1 MRFLIIL
8 LLLISSSFA
17 DNYDYHDEKHINKEL
32 SHLELSKKQ
41 NIEVKHVL
49 REFRDL
55 LEEFEEFKVSVEKMR
70 QELFLQEHFDT
81 EKLDRLDSQIDEKAH
96 SIEKFFLKQ
105 IHAILTVKQREKFI
119 YYFDD
124 WEVE

>member
-1 MRFLIIL
+1 MRFLII

-32 SHLELSKKQ
+32 SHLVLSKRQ
-41 NIEVKHVL
+41 NIEVKHIL

-55 LEEFEEFKVSVEKMR
+55 LEEFEEFKESIEKR
-70 QELFLQEHFDT
+70 RKELFLQEYFDT
-81 EKLDRLDSQIDEKAH
+81 KKLDMLDSQIDEKAH

-119 YYFDD
+119 HYFDD